1 MRKFKIIPLLL
12 LLLTMATSAAAQK
25 KTQKTYIPWDNGKLV
40 VSEEGRYLKHE
51 NGAPFF
57 WLGETGWL
65 LPERLNRDEAEY
77 YLEQCKRR
85 GYNVIQVQTLNNV
98 PSMNI
103 YGQYSMIDGYNFKNI
118 NQKGV
123 YGYWDHMDYII
134 RTAAKK
140 GQYIGMVCI
149 WGSPV
154 NRGEMTVEQAKAYG
168 KFLAERYKDEPNIIW
183 FIGGDIR
190 GDVKTAEWEA
200 LATSIKAIDK
210 NHLMTFH
217 PRGRT
222 TSATWF
228 NNAPWLDFNMFQS
241 GHRRYGQRFGDGD
254 YPIEENTEED
264 NWRFVERS
272 LAMKPMKPVIDGEP
286 IYEEIPH
293 GLHDENELLWKDY
306 DVRRYAYWSVFA
318 GSFGHTYGH
327 NSIMQFIKPGVGG
340 AYGAKKPWYDALN
353 DPGYNQMKYLKNL
366 MLWKDYDVRRYAYW
380 SVFAGSFGH
389 TYGHNSIMQFIK
401 PGVGGAYGA
410 KKPWYDA
417 LNDPGYNQMKYL
429 KNLMLTFPFF
439 ERIPDQSIIT
449 GQNGERYDRAI
460 ATRGNDYLMVYNY
473 TGRPMEVDFS
483 KISGAKKNA
492 WWYTTKDGKLEY
504 IGEFDNGVHKFQHDS
519 GYCSGNDHILIV
531 VDSSKNYI
539 GKDWTELPDAQQ
551 KWNK

>member
-1 MRKFKIIPLLL
+1 MRKFKILPLLL
-12 LLLTMATSAAAQK
+12 LLLTMATSVAAQK
-25 KTQKTYIPWDNGKLV
+25 KTQKTYIPWNNGKLV

-51 NGAPFF
+51 NGTPFF

-210 NHLMTFH
+210 NH
-217 PRGRT
+217 
-222 TSATWF
+222 
-228 NNAPWLDFNMFQS
+228 
-241 GHRRYGQRFGDGD
+241 
-254 YPIEENTEED
+254 
-264 NWRFVERS
+264 WRFVERS
-272 LAMKPMKPVIDGEP
+272 MAMEPMKPVIDGEP

-318 GSFGHTYGH
+318 G
-327 NSIMQFIKPGVGG
+327 
-340 AYGAKKPWYDALN
+340 A
-353 DPGYNQMKYLKNL
+353 
-366 MLWKDYDVRRYAYW
+366 
-380 SVFAGSFGH
+380 FGH

-439 ERIPDQSIIT
+439 ERIPDQSIIA